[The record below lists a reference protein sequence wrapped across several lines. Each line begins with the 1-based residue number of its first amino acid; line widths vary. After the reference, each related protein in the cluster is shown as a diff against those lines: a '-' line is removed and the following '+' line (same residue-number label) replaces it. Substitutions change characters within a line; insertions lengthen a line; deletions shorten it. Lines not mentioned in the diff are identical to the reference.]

1 MRRRLSARGLSALG
15 LLAPFALVALFVDQ
29 VADRQAASVVEG
41 LCQLSD
47 ALNRVDPELDRDQE
61 QVALWRAELA
71 ALLDEL
77 PNEPADARAEGS
89 ARPSRAVAPAP
100 KGLFVSAEK
109 VLGLA
114 RAGARPLAIPVGA
127 SGARP
132 AGLLLTGVGGLG
144 VGLRDGDILTH
155 ALGQPA
161 VSEEGVVGAIIRAR
175 GAREPQLSGRVW
187 RDGRS
192 FALVVAQPYLD
203 SG

>member
-1 MRRRLSARGLSALG
+1 MRRWLVALG
-15 LLAPFALVALFVDQ
+15 LLTPFALVALSVDR
-29 VADRQAASVVEG
+29 VADRQAASVVEA
-41 LCQLSD
+41 LCQVSD
-47 ALNRVDPELDRDQE
+47 ALNRVDPELEVRDQE
-61 QVALWRAELA
+61 QVALWRAELGT
-71 ALLDEL
+71 LLDEL
-77 PNEPADARAEGS
+77 ASEPAGAGS
-89 ARPSRAVAPAP
+89 DGVPRRPRAVAPAP
-100 KGLFVSAEK
+100 QGLFVSAEK

-114 RAGARPLAIPVGA
+114 RAGARPGAIPVSADGP
-127 SGARP
+127 RP

-161 VSEEGVVGAIIRAR
+161 VSEEVVVGAILRAR

-187 RDGRS
+187 RDGRT

>member
-1 MRRRLSARGLSALG
+1 MRRPLVAFG
-15 LLAPFALVALFVDQ
+15 LLAPFVLVALLADR
-29 VADRQAASVVEG
+29 VADRQAASVVEA
-41 LCQLSD
+41 LCQVSD
-47 ALNRVDPELDRDQE
+47 ALNRADPELDARDQE
-61 QVALWRAELA
+61 HVALWRAELA
-71 ALLDEL
+71 TLLDEL
-77 PNEPADARAEGS
+77 ASEPAGASAEGVS
-89 ARPSRAVAPAP
+89 RRLRAVAPAP

-114 RAGARPLAIPVGA
+114 RAGARPGAIPVSA
-127 SGARP
+127 DGARP

-175 GAREPQLSGRVW
+175 GARVPQLSGRVW
-187 RDGRS
+187 RDGRT

>member
-1 MRRRLSARGLSALG
+1 MRRRLVALG
-15 LLAPFALVALFVDQ
+15 LAALAPFALVALFVDR
-29 VADRQAASVVEG
+29 VADRQATSVVEA
-41 LCQLSD
+41 LCQVSD
-47 ALNRVDPELDRDQE
+47 ALNHVDPELERDQE

-71 ALLDEL
+71 TLLDEL
-77 PNEPADARAEGS
+77 PSEPADASAEGS
-89 ARPSRAVAPAP
+89 ARRARVVAPAP
-100 KGLFVSAEK
+100 KGLFVSAAQ

-114 RAGARPLAIPVGA
+114 RAGARPGAVPVSA

-161 VSEEGVVGAIIRAR
+161 VSEEGVVGAILRAR

-187 RDGRS
+187 RNGRS
-192 FALVVAQPYLD
+192 FALVVAQPYVD

>member
-1 MRRRLSARGLSALG
+1 MRRWLVALG
-15 LLAPFALVALFVDQ
+15 LLTPFALVVLCVDR
-29 VADRQAASVVEG
+29 VADRQAVSVVEA
-41 LCQLSD
+41 LCQVSD
-47 ALNRVDPELDRDQE
+47 ALNRADAEPDERDQE

-71 ALLDEL
+71 TLLDEL
-77 PNEPADARAEGS
+77 ASEPADASVEGS
-89 ARPSRAVAPAP
+89 TRRSRAAAPAP
-100 KGLFVSAEK
+100 KGLFVSAER

-114 RAGARPLAIPVGA
+114 RGGARPGAIPVSA
-127 SGARP
+127 SRGRP
-132 AGLLLTGVGGLG
+132 GGLLLTGVGGLG

-175 GAREPQLSGRVW
+175 GARLPQLSGRVW

-192 FALVVAQPYLD
+192 FALIVAQPYVD

>member
-1 MRRRLSARGLSALG
+1 MRRRLVALA
-15 LLAPFALVALFVDQ
+15 LLTPFALVALCAHR
-29 VADRQAASVVEG
+29 VADRQAASVVEA
-41 LCQLSD
+41 LCQVSD
-47 ALNRVDPELDRDQE
+47 ALNRVDPELEASDQE

-71 ALLDEL
+71 TLLDEL
-77 PNEPADARAEGS
+77 ASEPTEASAEASTQRA
-89 ARPSRAVAPAP
+89 RAVASAP

-114 RAGARPLAIPVGA
+114 RAGARPGAIPVSA
-127 SGARP
+127 SGPRP

-161 VSEEGVVGAIIRAR
+161 VSEEAVVGAIIRAR
-175 GAREPQLSGRVW
+175 GARQLQLSGRVW
-187 RDGRS
+187 REGRS
-192 FALVVAQPYLD
+192 FALVVAQPYVD